1 MAKDPEIKR
10 LMIDETRK
18 LIEEKGHVTIK
29 DISERCYVNIAS
41 VNYYFGS
48 KDNLMFIVLTEVLTE
63 IKVKIIR
70 LVNENE
76 EKNIEK
82 FLENVIGYI
91 YNFAIENVGLLRYFF
106 LSAGM
111 KEGQL
116 YEFVRSFFLDPEF
129 VEIVYKSLG
138 EYLQTDDMKLLQ
150 VKYLIIF
157 SSFFMPLFIQI
168 IQPKQ
173 DERNHMATFKDP
185 DFKKYFIEQI
195 LKMIK

>member
-1 MAKDPEIKR
+1 MGKDPAIKR
-10 LMIDETRK
+10 LMIAETRK

-63 IKVKIIR
+63 IKERIIK
-70 LVNENE
+70 LVSDNE
-76 EKNIEK
+76 EKDIES
-82 FLENVIGYI
+82 FLERVIGYI
-91 YNFAIENVGLLRYFF
+91 YNFAVDNVGLLRYFF
-106 LSAGM
+106 LSADM

-129 VEIVYKSLG
+129 IAIVYKSLG
-138 EYLQTDDMKLLQ
+138 DYLDTDDMKLLQ

-168 IQPKQ
+168 IQPNV
-173 DERNHMATFKDP
+173 DESAQMATFKDP
-185 DFKKYFIEQI
+185 VFKKYFTKQIIKI
-195 LKMIK
+195 LK